1 MELFSKSQKEW
12 LIIISDYIEDVMRDL
27 PFRSIINEEGVMR
40 YLPFRSIINEEGV
53 MRYLPFRSI
62 INDNIAWV
70 NIVVVAIIDSPCC
83 IISSVS
89 SKPGNNEYIIHIH
102 E

>member
-1 MELFSKSQKEW
+1 MELFSKSQKKW
-12 LIIISDYIEDVMRDL
+12 LIIISDYIEDVMRD
-27 PFRSIINEEGVMR
+27 
-40 YLPFRSIINEEGV
+40 LPFRSIINEEGV